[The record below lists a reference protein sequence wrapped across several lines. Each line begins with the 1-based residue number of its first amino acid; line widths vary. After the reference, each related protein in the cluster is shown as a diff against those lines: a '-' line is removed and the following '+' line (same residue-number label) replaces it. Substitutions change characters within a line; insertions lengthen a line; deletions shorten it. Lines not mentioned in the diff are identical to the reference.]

1 MTKFLII
8 QTAFIGDVILSTPV
22 IEKLKREFPSCR
34 IDFLLRKGNE
44 GLFENHP
51 HIYKLYIWNKK
62 ERKYAGM
69 LSLIKEIRNEKYDYV
84 INLQRFM
91 ATGVFTVF
99 SGAAIKVGFNK
110 NPLSFLFTNRYQHII
125 DQTGVNTHEI
135 DRNLLLLTDIV
146 KNHDRQMPRLYPSKA
161 DFDKVPGGDYITIS
175 PTSVWFTKQYPAKYW
190 IELIKMVP
198 DSYIVYLLGGKAD
211 FEGCEFIKVESGSER
226 VVNMAG
232 KLSFLQSAAYMQ
244 SAKMNY
250 VNDSAPLHMAS
261 SMNAPV
267 TAVFCS
273 TTPNFGFGPLGK
285 NSRIAEAS
293 PSPHCKPC
301 GLHGYKACPLGH
313 FKCADIDPALV
324 LGDIKSQSLL

>member
-22 IEKLKREFPSCR
+22 IEKLKNEFPACR

-51 HIYKLYIWNKK
+51 YIHKLYIWNKK
-62 ERKYAGM
+62 EEKYAGM
-69 LSLIKEIRNEKYDYV
+69 LSLLKQIRREKYDYA

-99 SGAAIKVGFNK
+99 SGARTKIGFNK
-110 NPLSFLFTNRYQHII
+110 NPLSFLFTKRYQHII
-125 DQTGVNTHEI
+125 DQTKVNIHEI
-135 DRNLLLLTDIV
+135 DRNLSLLSDIV
-146 KNHDRQMPRLYPSKA
+146 KNHERQMPRLYPSRN
-161 DFDKVPGGDYITIS
+161 DFDKVPQGDYITIS

-190 IELIKMVP
+190 VELIRLV
-198 DSYIVYLLGGKAD
+198 SSRYTVYLLGGKAD
-211 FEGCEFIKVESGSER
+211 FDSCESIKNGSGSENI
-226 VVNMAG
+226 VNMAG

-244 SAKMNY
+244 LARMNY
-250 VNDSAPLHMAS
+250 VNDSAPLHIAS

-273 TTPNFGFGPLGK
+273 TTPNFGFGPLSE

-293 PSPHCKPC
+293 PSPQCKPC

-324 LGDIKSQSLL
+324 LGNI

>member
-22 IEKLKREFPSCR
+22 IEKLKKEFPACR

-51 HIYKLYIWNKK
+51 HIHKLYIWNKK
-62 ERKYAGM
+62 KEKYAGM
-69 LSLIKEIRNEKYDYV
+69 LSLLKQIRREKYDYA

-99 SGAAIKVGFNK
+99 SGAHTKIGFNK
-110 NPLSFLFTNRYQHII
+110 NPLSFLFSKSYQHII
-125 DQTGVNTHEI
+125 DQNKVNNHEI
-135 DRNLLLLTDIV
+135 DRNLSLLGEIV
-146 KNHDRQMPRLYPSKA
+146 KNQERQLPRLYPSKN
-161 DFDKVPGGDYITIS
+161 DFDKVPTGDYITIS

-190 IELIKMVP
+190 VELIKMVP
-198 DSYIVYLLGGKAD
+198 ARYTVYLLGGKAD
-211 FEGCEFIKVESGSER
+211 SDSCESIKTGSGSEN
-226 VVNMAG
+226 VINVAG

-244 SAKMNY
+244 SARMNY
-250 VNDSAPLHMAS
+250 VNDSAPLHIAS

-273 TTPNFGFGPLGK
+273 TTPNFGFGPLGE

-293 PSPHCKPC
+293 PSPQCKPC

-324 LGDIKSQSLL
+324 LGDI